1 MTFCSRYNTRT
12 ISKSISHSSLFFY
25 LLCCFQEYNACDGAH
40 EPGRSYGGACCN
52 TLLKVV
58 YDAANE
64 MEGAAQT
71 EAAAQAL
78 FDDDDEDDDEP
89 SVMGKSFRS
98 GVSLEYGNL
107 SQAQITW
114 AQMLRQMKSEFKEI
128 GYSQAPKITTTRKL
142 DLNKPFSLQGE
153 NFDPKKNKKR
163 SLLIGCNYR
172 NSNGAE
178 LKASHDDIRSTKV
191 SASFLSTPWVF
202 SLCLLP
208 N

>member
-1 MTFCSRYNTRT
+1 
-12 ISKSISHSSLFFY
+12 
-25 LLCCFQEYNACDGAH
+25 
-40 EPGRSYGGACCN
+40 
-52 TLLKVV
+52 V

-64 MEGAAQT
+64 MEGAAQS

-78 FDDDDEDDDEP
+78 FDDDEDEEDDP

-107 SQAQITW
+107 SQQSLITW
-114 AQMLRQMKSEFKEI
+114 ASMLRQMKSEFKEI
-128 GYSQAPKITTTRKL
+128 GYSQAPKITTTRKI

-191 SASFLSTPWVF
+191 CRFCCVLDSFFFCFFESLLTRWVGF
-202 SLCLLP
+202 
-208 N
+208 

>member
-1 MTFCSRYNTRT
+1 
-12 ISKSISHSSLFFY
+12 
-25 LLCCFQEYNACDGAH
+25 
-40 EPGRSYGGACCN
+40 
-52 TLLKVV
+52 
-58 YDAANE
+58 

-78 FDDDDEDDDEP
+78 FEDDDEEEDEP

-107 SQAQITW
+107 SQSQITW

-128 GYSQAPKITTTRKL
+128 GYSQAPKITTTRKI
-142 DLNKPFSLQGE
+142 DLNKPFSLHGE

-172 NSNGAE
+172 DSNGAE
-178 LKASHDDIRSTKV
+178 LKASQDDIRSTKV
-191 SASFLSTPWVF
+191 SALSV
-202 SLCLLP
+202 
-208 N
+208 